1 MPSHPT
7 PERIS
12 LHSTRFPSTTPE
24 TCSQLDLLQRY
35 ATARLRLAELQKS
48 SATPPSE
55 LSRWESEALTARNQ
69 LIVEN
74 RGLVASM
81 IQPYRN
87 LGLETADLIQEG
99 LIGLIKGI
107 ENFDPQ
113 RGCQLSTF
121 AGYWIRQSITRALSK
136 QSRTIRIPEERLT
149 EIRLVK
155 STAELL
161 EKTMGCVPSTEE
173 IAREMGKPASRIKTL
188 LQNAQAPLSID
199 APIGDEDESPIHEL
213 LEDSSH
219 EHPAQSIDH
228 TTFLHWLKEG
238 CSTLTEREYRVIELK
253 FGVGQQA
260 PMTLE
265 TIGGMLDLSRQRVSQ
280 IVETATEKLRTFF
293 AEKETPKTKVRPVN
307 KGPRSTPRPI
317 VTASTSPI
325 KKQPG
330 QPISHPPGLRIMQ
343 PPISGTL
350 AIRSVAHKLNHHLW
364 NNNGTWFCKF
374 RVRAPGGSVQR
385 INQSLQTKCIED
397 ARLRR
402 DALMQGF
409 QNPIGHAA

>member
-7 PERIS
+7 PERVS
-12 LHSTRFPSTTPE
+12 LHSTRFPFTTPE
-24 TCSQLDLLQRY
+24 TCTQLALLQRY
-35 ATARLRLAELQKS
+35 ATARQRLVDLQKFS
-48 SATPPSE
+48 TTPPSE
-55 LSRWESEALTARNQ
+55 LSRWESEAITTRNQ

-74 RGLVASM
+74 QGLVASM
-81 IQPYRN
+81 IQPYKN
-87 LGLETADLIQEG
+87 LGLEPADLMQEG

-113 RGCQLSTF
+113 RGYQLSTF
-121 AGYWIRQSITRALSK
+121 AGFWIRQAITRALSK

-149 EIRLVK
+149 EIRQVK
-155 STAELL
+155 STAERL
-161 EKTMGCVPSTEE
+161 EKTMGCIPSTED
-173 IAREMGKPASRIKTL
+173 IAREMGKPASRIQAL

-199 APIGDEDESPIHEL
+199 APIGTEDDSPIHEL

-228 TTFLHWLKEG
+228 STFLHWLKEG
-238 CSTLTEREYRVIELK
+238 CTTLTEREYRVIELK
-253 FGVGQQA
+253 FGLGQQA
-260 PMTLE
+260 PVTLE
-265 TIGGMLDLSRQRVSQ
+265 TIGTMLDLSRQRISQ
-280 IVETATEKLRTFF
+280 IVETATNKLRTFF
-293 AEKETPKTKVRPVN
+293 AKKETPKTQAKPVN
-307 KGPRSTPRPI
+307 QAPRSTARHS

-325 KKQPG
+325 KKAA
-330 QPISHPPGLRIMQ
+330 SHPPGLRIMQ

-374 RVRAPGGSVQR
+374 RVRAAGGSVQR
-385 INQSLQTKCIED
+385 INQSLQTKCVED

-402 DALMQGF
+402 DDLMQGF